1 MRILDIWG
9 SALGDLKG
17 RALAE
22 AILESEGRVIGA
34 EVEGVTSGVP
44 CGYGSAVSNG

>member
-22 AILESEGRVIGA
+22 EILESEGRVIGD
-34 EVEGVTSGVP
+34 EVEGVTSCIP
-44 CGYGSAVSNG
+44 CG